1 MARVWSS
8 SSQIKDF
15 LLKKVSIMS
24 ISFKIIAKQVGM
36 GILQITENGIVIA
49 EGICIPE
56 AVTSFCDNNTST
68 ISYPDTGVF
77 ILFKGSYASSLEDKY
92 KLYIDS
98 NRKTNREIVFQSK
111 NAAAQFVLGSKG
123 RANHWK

>member
-1 MARVWSS
+1 MN
-8 SSQIKDF
+8 
-15 LLKKVSIMS
+15 
-24 ISFKIIAKQVGM
+24 ISFETIVQQVGM
-36 GILQITENGIVIA
+36 EILQITENGIVIA
-49 EGICIPE
+49 KGICIPE

-77 ILFKGSYASSLEDKY
+77 ILFKDSYASSLEDKY

-123 RANHWK
+123 GANYWK